1 MSKPKMCGTE
11 YSEPLAVAAYS
22 GKPIYHRVLPKTEY
36 LRQTEEWRQQRRRS
50 EILWRV
56 GSLVV
61 LAVVAFLVL
70 D

>member
-1 MSKPKMCGTE
+1 MNNPKMCGTE
-11 YSEPLAVAAYS
+11 YVEPRSVAAYS

-50 EILWRV
+50 EILWQV
-56 GSLVV
+56 GGLVV
-61 LAVVAFLVL
+61 LAVFAFLVL

>member
-1 MSKPKMCGTE
+1 MCGTE
-11 YSEPLAVAAYS
+11 YSASLSVAAYS

-36 LRQTEEWRQQRRRS
+36 LRQTEEWQQQRRRS

-56 GSLVV
+56 GGLVV
-61 LAVVAFLVL
+61 LAVFAFLVL